1 MVVQQDRAAD
11 QVNISRKRGCDV
23 DESEIV
29 VTECALALGGFTD
42 RELLFA
48 AQGSSLENAPNAVAA
63 EVGQEMADDEGE
75 VIERRVGRAS

>member
-29 VTECALALGGFTD
+29 VTECALALGGFTH
-42 RELLFA
+42 REL
-48 AQGSSLENAPNAVAA
+48 
-63 EVGQEMADDEGE
+63 
-75 VIERRVGRAS
+75 